1 MCMMVNVETFIYI
14 PLIKIFKRQFLSGVC
29 LSLHLEAANFSI
41 LLCCVLLKIRT
52 DTGYGVEGVG
62 FL

>member
-1 MCMMVNVETFIYI
+1 MCMMMNDQTFISI
-14 PLIKIFKRQFLSGVC
+14 PLIKISKRQFLSGVC
-29 LSLHLEAANFSI
+29 HSLHLEVANFSI
-41 LLCCVLLKIRT
+41 LLCCVLLKICT